1 MRLSCAFGTCLDT
14 PEHVRIAEELGYERA
29 WLYDS
34 PPILADLWTQI
45 TRAAD
50 RTDRIGLG
58 AGVLIPSL
66 RHPSTTAA
74 AIATLVGVAGR
85 ERVVVGIGTGYTGRM
100 ALGQKPLPWASVAEY
115 IRTVKALLRGEET
128 VWEGALIKM
137 MAWPG
142 FLPDRPIELPWV
154 VAAMGPKGEAT
165 ARQEA
170 DGVFVVDKAVPGFDW
185 NILLAFG
192 TVLRPGEDPNSGR
205 VLNAAGPGAAVLYH
219 FAVAHNKL
227 DLVPGAKEYAALYD
241 DVAPERLHLELHYG
255 HLSGLNERDRAF
267 ISGDLVAG
275 AGLALSRQGWREKF
289 AELAAQGVTE
299 LVYQPIGDSIPGE
312 LEDFATAFHGA

>member
-1 MRLSCAFGTCLDT
+1 MKLSCAFDTSLDT

-34 PPILADLWTQI
+34 PPLLADLWTQI

-58 AGVLIPSL
+58 AGVLIPHL
-66 RHPSTTAA
+66 RHPSTTAS

-85 ERVVVGIGTGYTGRM
+85 ERVAVGIGTGYTGRM
-100 ALGQKPLPWASVAEY
+100 ALGQKPLAWASVAEY

-128 VWEGALIKM
+128 VWDGQLIKM

-165 ARQEA
+165 ARREA
-170 DGVFVVDKAVPGFDW
+170 DGVFVVDQAVPGFDW

-192 TVLRPGEDPNSGR
+192 TVLRPGEDPNSAR

-219 FAVAHNKL
+219 FAVAHHNL

-255 HLSGLNERDRAF
+255 HLCGLNERDQKF
-267 ISGDLVAG
+267 INGDMLAG
-275 AGLALSRQGWREKF
+275 AGLALSRQGWQEKV
-289 AELAAQGVTE
+289 AGLAAQGVTE

-312 LEDFATAFHGA
+312 LEDFAAMFRGA